1 MIAASLTFEKWT
13 ICNVGL
19 SSADLSELDLE
30 AAFEVLVSRC
40 EEARRRGASD
50 PLMSLSPK
58 GAGGNSRACTREML
72 MQLGYSRGQLRIIHR
87 LMGGSP
93 SGWPG
98 LLRIFAEDRDL
109 TAWERGYVRR
119 QVRAFRTLGPT
130 GVERRELA
138 ASRARRDHRIA
149 E

>member
-1 MIAASLTFEKWT
+1 MITASITFEDWAT
-13 ICNVGL
+13 CNVGL
-19 SSADLSELDLE
+19 SAADLSELDLE
-30 AAFEVLVSRC
+30 AAFEILVSRC

-72 MQLGYSRGQLRIIHR
+72 SKLGYSRGQLRIIHR

-93 SGWPG
+93 SGWAG
-98 LLRIFAEDRDL
+98 LLRIFADDRDL
-109 TAWERGYVRR
+109 TTWERGYVRR
-119 QVRAFRTLGPT
+119 QVRAFRSAGPT

>member
-1 MIAASLTFEKWT
+1 MITALVTFEDWA
-13 ICNVGL
+13 ICSAGL
-19 SSADLSELDLE
+19 SAADLSELDLE
-30 AAFEVLVSRC
+30 AAFEVMVSRC

-50 PLMSLSPK
+50 PLIAVSPK

-72 MQLGYSRGQLRIIHR
+72 KQLGYTRGQLRIIHR

-109 TAWERGYVRR
+109 TAWERCYVRR
-119 QVRAFRTLGPT
+119 QVRAFRSAGPT
-130 GVERRELA
+130 GAERRELA
-138 ASRARRDHRIA
+138 ASRAGRDHRIA